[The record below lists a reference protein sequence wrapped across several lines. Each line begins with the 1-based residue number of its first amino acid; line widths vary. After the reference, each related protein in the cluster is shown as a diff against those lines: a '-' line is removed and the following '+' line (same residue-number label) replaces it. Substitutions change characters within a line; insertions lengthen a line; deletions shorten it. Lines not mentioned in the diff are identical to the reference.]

1 MKVISSSIA
10 AQVTFAFGCVLLVV
24 VALGLISLNQLGA
37 VNDRAADVRDNWLPS
52 LHVNTQMTATLK
64 EVRLKEARVLVAGN
78 ATELADAVSHLTAAQ
93 QDLKKARDAYQPMIV
108 KGTDDEKFI
117 NQFDQGLV
125 KWTQS
130 VNHVVDLVRKGDPAA
145 AAYYEKDD
153 FALFDTVDRAVADDA
168 AFNAAS
174 GKKAADEGETVYRAT
189 IYIVYGAVAVA
200 ALLAAFLGWSLIR
213 NVSSPVKAMTGVM
226 GRLAGHDLTAE
237 ITGRD
242 RKDEIG
248 AMAAAVQVFKDN
260 MTSADQMAEAQK
272 KRPGRQGRPCEK
284 GQCAHLCLRH
294 RYRQCRAVGFGP
306 GDADGVFGPVAVLD
320 RRGIDQAVGR
330 RRRRLGRGFGQ
341 RPDGGERRPR
351 NCPPRSPR
359 SAARCPSH
367 RGSPPVRS
375 ARPRRPTRWC
385 REWPRPRRR
394 SARWW
399 P

>member
-1 MKVISSSIA
+1 
-10 AQVTFAFGCVLLVV
+10 
-24 VALGLISLNQLGA
+24 
-37 VNDRAADVRDNWLPS
+37 
-52 LHVNTQMTATLK
+52 MTATLK

-226 GRLAGHDLTAE
+226 GRLADHDLTAE

-260 MTSADQMAEAQK
+260 MTRADQMAEAQK

-284 GQCAHLCLRH
+284 GQCAHRRLRH
-294 RYRQCRAVGFGP
+294 RSSAMSCSRSRP
-306 GDADGVFGPVAVLD
+306 
-320 RRGIDQAVGR
+320 R
-330 RRRRLGRGFGQ
+330 RRKWSPRPSRCRRPPRK
-341 RPDGGERRPR
+341 RPSSRPPSPPPRNRLRPTSRRWRARPR
-351 NCPPRSPR
+351 NCPPRSLR
-359 SAARCPSH
+359 SAARCPSQ

-375 ARPRRPTRWC
+375 PRPRRPTRWC
-385 REWPRPRRR
+385 RDWSEPRRR

-399 P
+399 R